1 MPGCLACPVF
11 VPGLIFALHQ
21 RPGGAGPPSQQ
32 ATGAKHGRQRLHPTQ
47 LQCQAPGFVEGVS
60 SGCGGCLLGGVGS
73 GLFRRGWG
81 VSVLVFFWGVHV
93 DRGMRADGVVP
104 VDPLGRR
111 DLQVVDG
118 VPGAL
123 VSDQFGF
130 IQRVECLGERVVVGV
145 ALGADRGD
153 GVAVGKGRAR
163 NRSRCTGR
171 PDPNGE

>member
-1 MPGCLACPVF
+1 MEEADL
-11 VPGLIFALHQ
+11 
-21 RPGGAGPPSQQ
+21 SS
-32 ATGAKHGRQRLHPTQ
+32 
-47 LQCQAPGFVEGVS
+47 PGF
-60 SGCGGCLLGGVGS
+60 CGGCFIWLWRLPFWGGVGS
-73 GLFRRGWG
+73 GLFWRGWG

-93 DRGMRADGVVP
+93 DCGMRADGVVP

-123 VSDQFGF
+123 VLDQFGF

-153 GVAVGKGRAR
+153 GVAVGKGA
-163 NRSRCTGR
+163 C
-171 PDPNGE
+171 P

>member
-1 MPGCLACPVF
+1 MRTQELSLC
-11 VPGLIFALHQ
+11 ALNKAVH
-21 RPGGAGPPSQQ
+21 PDAPE
-32 ATGAKHGRQRLHPTQ
+32 AVLRLWDRV
-47 LQCQAPGFVEGVS
+47 CQAPGFVEGVS

-73 GLFRRGWG
+73 GLFRRGWA

-153 GVAVGKGRAR
+153 GVAVGKGLAR
-163 NRSRCTGR
+163 NGSRCTGR